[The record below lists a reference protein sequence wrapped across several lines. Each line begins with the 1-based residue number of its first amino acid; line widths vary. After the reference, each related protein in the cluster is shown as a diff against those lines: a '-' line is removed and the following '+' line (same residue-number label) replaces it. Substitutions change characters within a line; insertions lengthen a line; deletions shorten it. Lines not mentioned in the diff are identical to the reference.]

1 MSKVQTY
8 QYSYRG
14 GNITAPI
21 DSDSISQ
28 NQSRFHINCLWPP
41 DELFWKNYA
50 AAGGAG
56 TNGSCFISKP
66 FTVYYKPSRKGAGLI
81 GASFIHSHNRPRFI
95 KLAWPIVA
103 GIMKE
108 RRPQRVP
115 RPGGYKYRER
125 GYRQQLTWT
134 FYSAGIW
141 HGATAHQ
148 AHRITVTMKVST
160 IHTKSILT
168 RRFLEFAML
177 FQAYS
182 FYEDRDFF
190 MCSPTFSGFSCRNRC
205 WCKTCFFFLS
215 EVCIYRY
222 IQSFIMSFIILH
234 FSKFSL

>member
-41 DELFWKNYA
+41 DELFLKNYA

-182 FYEDRDFF
+182 FYEDR
-190 MCSPTFSGFSCRNRC
+190 CFSCVVQH
-205 WCKTCFFFLS
+205 FL
-215 EVCIYRY
+215 VFHVGIVAGAKHV
-222 IQSFIMSFIILH
+222 F
-234 FSKFSL
+234 FSKRGLYLQIYSEFYYEFYYFALFKV